1 MLSLSSLLFSSLVA
15 SAFYGAP
22 VSGLAFSAR
31 RMNARSSGTGTDPEW
46 MEGNSGVHLSA
57 APVQLDARLYT
68 DVFAD
73 QVNAVRARTVFRRDE
88 AQGPAESQ
96 AWFLRDAPWIII
108 GGGVLLVFI
117 VSALVIWFRGK
128 KYRDIDEPAPEGMQ
142 ELGRG
147 SAQPIAQTASMK
159 ELMTT
164 QGRVT
169 PPRDSQDSADSDD
182 YRDAVRLNVE
192 PGDLMPSRMQQ
203 MFVDATTSYNAGH
216 PAITTPPIPAAVSKL
231 PPPTAPSAP
240 SASSPPLAS
249 TNLAFA
255 SSGPSA
261 VTLPSHATSKTPPIP
276 KLPVPDDKP
285 LPNPYAVR
293 DSRMESVILATPAD
307 DHFLHNPYPDSM
319 DGHSPAR
326 ADSPEPFG
334 SIGPVQ
340 PLRVAKKN
348 STGPHSYA
356 RSSTLDKGSGSQNS
370 DLYNLPV
377 LDISS
382 ASLAL
387 STSSKS
393 SESSSQNISRA

>member
-1 MLSLSSLLFSSLVA
+1 
-15 SAFYGAP
+15 
-22 VSGLAFSAR
+22 
-31 RMNARSSGTGTDPEW
+31 
-46 MEGNSGVHLSA
+46 
-57 APVQLDARLYT
+57 
-68 DVFAD
+68 
-73 QVNAVRARTVFRRDE
+73 
-88 AQGPAESQ
+88 
-96 AWFLRDAPWIII
+96 
-108 GGGVLLVFI
+108 
-117 VSALVIWFRGK
+117 
-128 KYRDIDEPAPEGMQ
+128 
-142 ELGRG
+142 
-147 SAQPIAQTASMK
+147 MK
-159 ELMTT
+159 ELMMT

-169 PPRDSQDSADSDD
+169 PPRDSQDSAESDD

-203 MFVDATTSYNAGH
+203 TSVGATTLTHNAVY
-216 PAITTPPIPAAVSKL
+216 PAITTPPIPAAVPKL
-231 PPPTAPSAP
+231 SPPTAPSAP

-249 TNLAFA
+249 SNLAFA
-255 SSGPSA
+255 SPPGPSA
-261 VTLPSHATSKTPPIP
+261 VTLPSRAMSKTPPIP

-348 STGPHSYA
+348 SAGSYA
-356 RSSTLDKGSGSQNS
+356 RSSTLDKGSSSHNS

-393 SESSSQNISRA
+393 SESSSQNISRAHGR

>member
-1 MLSLSSLLFSSLVA
+1 M
-15 SAFYGAP
+15 
-22 VSGLAFSAR
+22 
-31 RMNARSSGTGTDPEW
+31 
-46 MEGNSGVHLSA
+46 
-57 APVQLDARLYT
+57 
-68 DVFAD
+68 
-73 QVNAVRARTVFRRDE
+73 RRDE
-88 AQGPAESQ
+88 GPAESQ

-108 GGGVLLVFI
+108 GGGLLLVFI

-128 KYRDIDEPAPEGMQ
+128 KYRDIDEPAPEGIQ
-142 ELGRG
+142 QLGRG

-159 ELMTT
+159 ELMMT

-169 PPRDSQDSADSDD
+169 PPRDSQDSAESDD

-203 MFVDATTSYNAGH
+203 TSVGATTLTHNAVY
-216 PAITTPPIPAAVSKL
+216 PAITTPPIPAAVPKL
-231 PPPTAPSAP
+231 SPPTAPSAP

-249 TNLAFA
+249 SNLAFA
-255 SSGPSA
+255 SPPGPSA
-261 VTLPSHATSKTPPIP
+261 VTLPSRAMSKTPPIP

-348 STGPHSYA
+348 SAGSYA
-356 RSSTLDKGSGSQNS
+356 RSSTLDKGSSSHNS

-393 SESSSQNISRA
+393 SESSSQNISRAHGR